1 MLQHQSKKK
10 EGEIVSNDK
19 IKDALQKLEDVALA
33 YTVKTSSATTP
44 EQFLD
49 DYVSNIE
56 LFKEI
61 KNQHPSKWT
70 I

>member
-1 MLQHQSKKK
+1 M
-10 EGEIVSNDK
+10 SNDK